1 MRAKGF
7 GGSSLGACERLQS
20 SGCADEAALHQ
31 PEDPGR
37 QARCWTLADE
47 RYERLGAEAK
57 ALAARH
63 TASAAASE
71 DARAEAARG
80 GQGSEVREGAAEEGG
95 TLARRKTSAASLC
108 IEGSDEQ

>member
-1 MRAKGF
+1 MKASASGQVPIPACVRR
-7 GGSSLGACERLQS
+7 GSAAAALAPRLQS

-57 ALAARH
+57 ASQHATPLRRQRLRMR
-63 TASAAASE
+63 E
-71 DARAEAARG
+71 QRLQGGARG
-80 GQGSEVREGAAEEGG
+80 
-95 TLARRKTSAASLC
+95 RR
-108 IEGSDEQ
+108 